1 MIGKVAKLIA
11 AGCLSLAA
19 MSVSAQG
26 VTYYTGNQLMEW
38 NSSNTAFDKGRFMG
52 YVVGIV
58 DAKSRGWESTRL
70 SCVPSVPSGVTV
82 GQLQE
87 VVRKY
92 LKQNPQV
99 WHLEA
104 DILVSFAMIE
114 AFPCPK

>member
-26 VTYYTGNQLMEW
+26 VTYYIGNQLMEW

-70 SCVPSVPSGVTV
+70 SCVPSGVTV
-82 GQLQE
+82 RQLQE

-92 LKQNPQV
+92 LKQNPQE

-104 DILVSFAMIE
+104 DLLVTFAMME

>member
-38 NSSNTAFDKGRFMG
+38 NSSNTALDRGRFMG

-58 DAKSRGWESTRL
+58 DAKSTGWESTRL
-70 SCVPSVPSGVTV
+70 SCVPSGVTV

-87 VVRKY
+87 VVHKY
-92 LKQNPQV
+92 LKQNPQE

-104 DILVSFAMIE
+104 DLLVTFAMME

>member
-58 DAKSRGWESTRL
+58 DAKSRDWESTRL
-70 SCVPSVPSGVTV
+70 SCVPSGVTV
-82 GQLQE
+82 KQLQE

-92 LKQNPQV
+92 LKQNPQE

-104 DILVSFAMIE
+104 DLLVTFAMME

>member
-38 NSSNTAFDKGRFMG
+38 NSSNTAFDRGRFMG

-70 SCVPSVPSGVTV
+70 CCVPPGVAV
-82 GQLQE
+82 GQLEE

-92 LKQNPQV
+92 LKQNPQE

-104 DILVSFAMIE
+104 DLQVTLAMTE